1 MDYGPHEVS
10 VSLYYDQRFQGE
22 DLLHDWLS
30 LFLQS

>member
-10 VSLYYDQRFQGE
+10 VSLYDQRFQGE